1 MTTLA
6 VTRTFPAG
14 PKGLPVIGSLLDF
27 RREGALDFY
36 TALWHRYGDVARA
49 AIGPIKFVV
58 VVRPEHIQHVL
69 VKNPEKYV
77 KGLSHE
83 NLRKI
88 IGDGILT
95 AEGEAWQRQRR
106 LMQPT
111 YTPKG
116 IAQFADIMGD
126 ATRKMLTSWDAR
138 GRPTQRPGSS
148 SSALLHRGPIRD
160 GRRNKGRSP
169 GRKKTT
175 TVQWGAR
182 AREEIPLHGA

>member
-36 TALWHRYGDVARA
+36 HALWHRYGDVASA

-83 NLRKI
+83 KLRVA
-88 IGDGILT
+88 IGNGILT
-95 AEGEAWQRQRR
+95 LEGEKWYRQRK

-111 YTPKG
+111 YTPKNIKG
-116 IAQFADIMGD
+116 FATIMTD
-126 ATRKMLTSWDAR
+126 ESQNLI
-138 GRPTQRPGSS
+138 GRWQNQLPADRVVV
-148 SSALLHRGPIRD
+148 AYCRGPYCVLADEAVRYLRSRGFEARRLEAGLPEWRD
-160 GRRNKGRSP
+160 AGLP
-169 GRKKTT
+169 TLI
-175 TVQWGAR
+175 GA
-182 AREEIPLHGA
+182 

>member
-1 MTTLA
+1 MTTSTA
-6 VTRTFPAG
+6 TPTFPAG

-36 TALWHRYGDVARA
+36 TALWHRYGDVASA

-83 NLRKI
+83 KLRVA
-88 IGDGILT
+88 IGNGILT
-95 AEGEAWQRQRR
+95 LEGEKWYRQRK

-111 YTPKG
+111 YTPKNIKG
-116 IAQFADIMGD
+116 FATIMTDESQNSDRALAEPTPAPIGWW
-126 ATRKMLTSWDAR
+126 TSIKR
-138 GRPTQRPGSS
+138 
-148 SSALLHRGPIRD
+148 
-160 GRRNKGRSP
+160 
-169 GRKKTT
+169 
-175 TVQWGAR
+175 
-182 AREEIPLHGA
+182 